1 MAAHNRCYHVYP
13 FVRPVRAYS
22 LGAKQPAVFAE
33 QHFHMQDC
41 RTGIISRMGFLADQN
56 RIIILILYHSHCP
69 QGFFISSRNSCRVVK
84 YLGNGGSHCSM
95 VFFPVAGQIVG
106 ADSGLSVGR
115 PRKRYHGRRLQ
126 DKILDLNDISYRI
139 NVFIG
144 SLQKPIR
151 HNASP
156 SVHLK
161 SRSTCQSAVRLY
173 PNGEQYHLC
182 PDCPASG
189 QVN

>member
-1 MAAHNRCYHVYP
+1 
-13 FVRPVRAYS
+13 
-22 LGAKQPAVFAE
+22 
-33 QHFHMQDC
+33 
-41 RTGIISRMGFLADQN
+41 MGFLAEQN

-69 QGFFISSRNSCRVVK
+69 QGLLIGSRNSCRIVK

-115 PRKRYHGRRLQ
+115 SCKRYHGRRLQ
-126 DKILDLNDISYRI
+126 DKILDLNYISNRI

-156 SVHLK
+156 RVHLK
-161 SRSTCQSAVRLY
+161 SRCAGQSAVRLY
-173 PNGEQYHLC
+173 PNGEQYHLR
-182 PDCPASG
+182 PDYPASG
-189 QVN
+189 QVNKGGAVILGCK